1 MDWSMSD
8 GETYR
13 PEWVIEGLLARSQRP
28 GYPVD
33 RPPFDVVKEW
43 ASAVSGLG
51 TLSVICLMD
60 DQQISRY
67 DGIGG
72 NGEGLLDYYRTLGLE
87 VKHIPAEDYKTPPLS
102 DTELNAVW
110 EAFQRLPKPTL
121 VHCSA
126 GRDRSGAAV
135 NHILSQLES
144 GRG

>member
-1 MDWSMSD
+1 MDWSTSD

-33 RPPFDVVKEW
+33 RPRFDVVREW
-43 ASAVSGLG
+43 ADAVSGLG
-51 TLSVICLMD
+51 TMSVICLMD

-102 DTELNAVW
+102 ATELDAVW
-110 EAFQRLPKPTL
+110 EAFRRLPKPTL

-135 NHILSQLES
+135 KHILSQLES
-144 GRG
+144 DHA